1 MIARLEPAD
10 RASGGSPSLA
20 ISAASTTAVQASR
33 NSTRPRRLDSLLSV
47 AGIIERVALPIV
59 RGDAP

>member
-10 RASGGSPSLA
+10 RASGGSPEFGDFS
-20 ISAASTTAVQASR
+20 ASTTAVQASR